1 MGASILKPASQG
13 PQAHILAFK
22 TLAQI
27 AVCQRNGINML
38 DISINFLRQRST
50 QTLFDICTQRAGI
63 KIFTRIFP
71 NIIRQTHG

>member
-1 MGASILKPASQG
+1 MEVSILKPPSQG

-27 AVCQRNGINML
+27 AVCQRNGFNML

>member
-1 MGASILKPASQG
+1 MEASILKPASQG

-27 AVCQRNGINML
+27 AVCQRNGFNML

-50 QTLFDICTQRAGI
+50 QTLFDIRTQRAGI
-63 KIFTRIFP
+63 KIFAEIFP
-71 NIIRQTHG
+71 NIIRQTRG